1 MNILWLLIQETEHAA
16 EAAAEHTP
24 SVFNLDLGTST
35 WTLVI
40 FLLLLAVLAKWAF
53 PPILG
58 YAQAREDRIQESL
71 DQAKQAQEEA
81 QRALEDQ
88 RRQLAEARDEAQQL
102 IAQGRQDA
110 DKVRQELMSKSEAE
124 QREVVERAK
133 REIEREREQALESIR
148 REAVELSVAAAAHLL
163 GRKMDAQ
170 EDRRVVQEYLDR
182 AVGPTTKKPD
192 AGTGAA

>member
-1 MNILWLLIQETEHAA
+1 MNILWLLIQEAEHAA
-16 EAAAEHTP
+16 DAAAEHTP
-24 SVFNLDLGTST
+24 GVFNLDLGTST

-40 FLLLLAVLAKWAF
+40 FLLLLVVLAKWAF

-58 YAQAREDRIQESL
+58 YAQAREERIQESL
-71 DQAKQAQEEA
+71 DLAKQAQEEA
-81 QRALEDQ
+81 KRALEEQ

-110 DKVRQELMSKSEAE
+110 DRVRQELLAKAESE
-124 QREVVERAK
+124 QREVVDRAK

-163 GRKMDAQ
+163 GRKVDAQ
-170 EDRRVVQEYLDR
+170 EDRRIVQEYLDR
-182 AVGPTTKKPD
+182 AAGPAKEPE
-192 AGTGAA
+192 AGAGKA

>member
-1 MNILWLLIQETEHAA
+1 MNTLWLLIQEAEHAA

-24 SVFNLDLGTST
+24 SVFNLNLGTST
-35 WTLVI
+35 WTLII
-40 FLLLLAVLAKWAF
+40 FLLLLVVLRKWAF

-71 DQAKQAQEEA
+71 DQAERAREEA
-81 QRALEDQ
+81 REALEEQ
-88 RRQLAEARDEAQQL
+88 RRQLAEARDEAQQI

-110 DKVRQELMSKSEAE
+110 EKVRQELVSKTEAE

-148 REAVELSVAAAAHLL
+148 REAVDLSVAAAAHLL
-163 GRKMDAQ
+163 GRKVDAK
-170 EDRRVVQEYLDR
+170 EDRRLVQEYLDR
-182 AVGPTTKKPD
+182 TVGPT
-192 AGTGAA
+192 GRTGAGAGAA